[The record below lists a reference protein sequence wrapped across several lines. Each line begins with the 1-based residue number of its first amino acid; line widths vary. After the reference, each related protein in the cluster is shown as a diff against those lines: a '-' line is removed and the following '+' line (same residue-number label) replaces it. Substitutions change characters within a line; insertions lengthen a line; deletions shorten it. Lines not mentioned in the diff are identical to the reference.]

1 MFHGE
6 ALRFSFQAL
15 KANKVRSFLTAL
27 GLVIGNASVILVVT
41 ISLTSR
47 DYILDQI
54 QRIGSNLIYAQ
65 YEGGNNT
72 ATAAAAADYIK
83 IADVDAV
90 RDQLGSRIVAA
101 TGVMNSF
108 DRIRIVGSE
117 QDVAIIGS
125 DQYYPLV
132 RNLDLL
138 AGRFF
143 DVTDVTQRHRVALL
157 MERLAR
163 RLFGGQ
169 SAAVGQT
176 VKLHGLQ
183 FTVVGTFKE
192 KTESFGLSELT
203 GENVLIPISVLRYFA
218 PIERIDP
225 MYVQAKNASDV
236 EPLTKAVQVVLEGRH
251 RAGAHYRVDNLA
263 AILDAAKRIASVLTI
278 VLIMVSALALIISG
292 IGIMNIMLVTVSE
305 RTREIGL
312 RMAVGA
318 ARRDVLEQFLAEA
331 VIISLAGGV
340 AGILIGVAIP
350 LTVDYFLDDFSIPI
364 SPLSILVAFSVS
376 LIVGLVFGLLPAN
389 RAARLNPTE
398 ALRYE

>member
-125 DQYYPLV
+125 DQYYPQV

-163 RLFGGQ
+163 RLFGSQ